1 MLFLASRSA
10 NVLVIFIVAIFA
22 FCFASVFASMTG
34 PIAVLPENND
44 SDVMLDNISLVPNNS
59 VSNDNSK
66 YQSYQ
71 KQTDDNTDDDSNDD
85 SNDDDK
91 SKVET
96 TVDKTTKD
104 KKTSDDSNTK
114 DTSSDSKSESSG
126 SDDVETTTDE
136 T

>member
-44 SDVMLDNISLVPNNS
+44 SEMMLDNITIVPNNS
-59 VSNDNSK
+59 ISNDNSK

-71 KQTDDNTDDDSNDD
+71 KQTNDDTDDDSSDN
-85 SNDDDK
+85 DK
-91 SKVET
+91 SNVET

-114 DTSSDSKSESSG
+114 DTSSDKGESSG

>member
-1 MLFLASRSA
+1 MASRSA

-44 SDVMLDNISLVPNNS
+44 SEMMLDNITIVPNNS
-59 VSNDNSK
+59 ISNDNSK

-71 KQTDDNTDDDSNDD
+71 KQTNDDTDDDSSDN
-85 SNDDDK
+85 DK
-91 SKVET
+91 SNVET

-114 DTSSDSKSESSG
+114 DTSSDKGESSG

>member
-85 SNDDDK
+85 DK

-114 DTSSDSKSESSG
+114 DTSSDKGESSG